1 MKTKTLICWIGLVL
15 MLTSSSG
22 NLLGADSLSATNVA
36 SVVASQAGPTHQPVM
51 VLVHGAWG
59 GGWQFKKVG
68 TILEAHGYKVCRPSL
83 SGLGEHYNTVTTNI
97 SLTTHIDD
105 IVNFILFEDLH
116 DVILLGHSYG
126 GFVVAGVVDRIPD
139 RIRRVI
145 YLDAFLPVDGE
156 SLMTVRRPDSP
167 DMTKNIK
174 DGFIFN
180 GLVKPAEPPPRF
192 VLQPLKTF
200 TEPIVLRNPAAAKV
214 PGAFILTVAKGR
226 RPEDDTFYF
235 SSELARARGW
245 PVLIMEASHFP
256 MLLQPEALAELLM
269 GTH

>member
-1 MKTKTLICWIGLVL
+1 MKTNTLIYLIGLVL
-15 MLTSSSG
+15 MLILSSS
-22 NLLGADSLSATNVA
+22 NLLGADSLLATNVTP
-36 SVVASQAGPTHQPVM
+36 VVARQAGATNHPVM

-68 TILEAHGYKVCRPSL
+68 TILEAHGYQVYRPSL
-83 SGLGEHYNTVTTNI
+83 SGLGEHYNTTSTNI
-97 SLTTHIDD
+97 GLTTHIDD

-126 GFVVAGVVDRIPD
+126 GLVVAGVVDRIPD

-174 DGFIFN
+174 DGFILS

-200 TEPIVLRNPAAAKV
+200 TEPISLKNPAAAKV
-214 PGAFILTVAKGR
+214 PGAFILTVPKGQ
-226 RPEDDTFYF
+226 RPENDTFYD
-235 SSELARARGW
+235 SSERARARGW
-245 PVLIMEASHFP
+245 PVHIMEATHFP
-256 MLLQPEALAELLM
+256 MLLQPEATAELIM
-269 GTH
+269 NSH